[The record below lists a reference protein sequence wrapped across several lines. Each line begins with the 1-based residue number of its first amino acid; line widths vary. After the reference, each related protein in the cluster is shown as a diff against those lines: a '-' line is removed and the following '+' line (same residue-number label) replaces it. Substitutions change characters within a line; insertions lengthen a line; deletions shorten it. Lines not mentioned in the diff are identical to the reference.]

1 MDKQAQKIFNQ
12 SLIQVEIKQKKP
24 DVLNN
29 KKQILHLMSS
39 VLKSFFSLEVFNNI
53 ILITDN
59 SSLNGRISSAF

>member
-12 SLIQVEIKQKKP
+12 SLIQVEIKQKKT

-53 ILITDN
+53 N
-59 SSLNGRISSAF
+59 YR

>member
-12 SLIQVEIKQKKP
+12 SLIQVEIKQKKT